1 MASLAQ
7 LTANRL
13 NAQRSTGPRT
23 EAGKAVSRFNA
34 LIYGVDAQSLV
45 LPGEDPAALE
55 ALALEYHR
63 SFNPSGPLEDYLVQ
77 NLVQADWSRRRYSR
91 IEAQFV
97 RGRLAAAPDSLPEIL
112 ASPAAERIYRRLAA
126 AERSYFRALKELRRA
141 QKDRRGEEA
150 DAGEAGDTVLS
161 PAPAP
166 APEIGFV
173 PENAAPCSAGPSAR
187 PRPREEHDNP
197 AWRL

>member
-97 RGRLAAAPDSLPEIL
+97 RGRLAAAPRKT
-112 ASPAAERIYRRLAA
+112 AAERKRTPAKLATP
-126 AERSYFRALKELRRA
+126 SY
-141 QKDRRGEEA
+141 
-150 DAGEAGDTVLS
+150 
-161 PAPAP
+161 
-166 APEIGFV
+166 
-173 PENAAPCSAGPSAR
+173 
-187 PRPREEHDNP
+187 PRPPLRPPKLASFPKMPRLVPQALPP
-197 AWRL
+197 AHAPGKNTIIPPGGSRADTRGRGARGTHCTVAR